1 MLEIIEN
8 AREMISLPLSEEKG
22 LIEDIGFIY

>member
-8 AREMISLPLSEEKG
+8 ANDMISLPLSEEKG
-22 LIEDIGFIY
+22 LIEDIGLIY